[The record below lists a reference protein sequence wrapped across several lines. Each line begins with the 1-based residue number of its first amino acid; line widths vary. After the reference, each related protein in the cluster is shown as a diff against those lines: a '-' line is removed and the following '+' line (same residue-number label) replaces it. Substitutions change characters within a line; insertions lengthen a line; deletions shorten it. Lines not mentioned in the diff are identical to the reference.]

1 MEKTMETLNGDTV
14 AHGFTMKPIATFICE
29 KKNPYEASRQGAS
42 SANENEIAEIR
53 FNKGSQFEQALD
65 GIEGC
70 THLWLI
76 YQFHKNSHWNPKV
89 QPPRGASQ
97 KMGVFATRS
106 PYRPNHIGM
115 SCVELVERKG
125 LSLFVK
131 KFDLLDGTPIW
142 DVKPYLA
149 YSDSF
154 PEAKVAWLDG
164 IESQKFDVQF
174 SNRAHEQ
181 LLWLESRG
189 LDQFRNFIVQQLE
202 FDPLNAKKKRLVNK
216 TEHRAT
222 LCYRTWRADF
232 SAEQNLVI
240 IEKIF
245 SGYSQD
251 DLQISLDPYQDKDL
265 HRVYIEHRLQPVIAA
280 PAT

>member
-1 MEKTMETLNGDTV
+1 MEKTMETLNGATATHGEAFQPV
-14 AHGFTMKPIATFICE
+14 AFFICD
-29 KKNPYEASRQGAS
+29 KKNPYEASRQGTSA
-42 SANENEIAEIR
+42 ANENEIAEVR
-53 FNKGSQFEQALD
+53 FSKGSAFEQALD

-76 YQFHKNSHWNPKV
+76 YQFHKNNHWNPKV
-89 QPPRGASQ
+89 QPPRGACQ

-106 PYRPNHIGM
+106 PYRPNQIGM
-115 SCVELVERKG
+115 SCVELVQRKG

-131 KFDLLDGTPIW
+131 KFDLLDGTPIL

-154 PEAKVAWLDG
+154 PEAKIAWLEG
-164 IESQKFDVQF
+164 IEAQKLDVQF
-174 SNRAHEQ
+174 SNRAQEQ

-202 FDPLNAKKKRLVNK
+202 FDPLNAKKKRLRNK
-216 TEHRAT
+216 AENSAI

-232 SAEQNLVI
+232 TVINDLVV

-245 SGYSQD
+245 SGYTNE
-251 DLQISLDPYQDKDL
+251 DLQKKEDPYLDKDL
-265 HRVYIEHRLQPVIAA
+265 HRVYLDHRLQN
-280 PAT
+280 

>member
-1 MEKTMETLNGDTV
+1 METVT
-14 AHGFTMKPIATFICE
+14 FSSIATFICD

-42 SANENEIAEIR
+42 AANENEIAEIR

-76 YQFHKNSHWNPKV
+76 YQFHKNNHWNPKV
-89 QPPRGASQ
+89 QPPRGTSQ

-106 PYRPNHIGM
+106 PYRPNQIGM

-131 KFDLLDGTPIW
+131 KFDLLDGTPIL

-154 PEAKVAWLDG
+154 PDSKVVWLEG
-164 IESQKFDVQF
+164 IESQKLSVQF
-174 SNRAHEQ
+174 SNRAQEQ

-189 LDQFRNFIVQQLE
+189 LDQLRNFIVQQLE
-202 FDPLNAKKKRLVNK
+202 FDPLNTKKKRLINK
-216 TEHRAT
+216 SETSAT

-232 SAEQNLVI
+232 VTDTETVTV
-240 IEKIF
+240 EKIF
-245 SGYSQD
+245 SGYSNE
-251 DLQISLDPYQDKDL
+251 DLYNTEDPYLDKNL
-265 HRVYIEHRLQPVIAA
+265 HRVYLDSRLQS
-280 PAT
+280 